1 MTEKPRVFHLIT
13 RLLKGGA
20 EAKTIATVQGL
31 EDYEFTV
38 GYGAEYDPDQ
48 VAALEEDGIQTQQFR
63 TIRHYNPVTTV
74 PAVLSVARYLRK
86 HEFDLVHTHSTE
98 AGIIGRFAAALAGT
112 PAVVHTVHGVPFAD
126 DRNDLLE
133 RFILACERAAAPRTD
148 RIVTNADAIADD
160 YLRRGIGQQEQYT
173 TVYSG
178 IDLEQFRD
186 VTPAADV
193 DGDGVRILMVG
204 RLADGKGFDV
214 LLDAVEQL
222 ATDNLSVYLVGD
234 GPQKMF
240 LEREIDRRGL
250 AETVSML
257 GYRSDVPAIMAACD
271 VFVLPSYREGT
282 PRVITEAMASGLP
295 VVATDIAGIPEQV
308 ADGESGYLIEPGD
321 DAALANRLE
330 ALLASRE
337 QRESLGAV
345 GRERVERFSDT
356 QMLADLDAVYREV
369 LGLEPDDTMGSTL
382 DVDTDSEP
390 TDADATTTPDR
401 SESRSPN

>member
-1 MTEKPRVFHLIT
+1 MTETPRVFHLIT

-31 EDYEFTV
+31 EGYEFTV
-38 GYGAEYDPDQ
+38 GYGAEADPDQ
-48 VAALEEDGIQTQQFR
+48 VAALEQDGIRTQRFR

-74 PAVLSVARYLRK
+74 PAVLAVARYLRK

-160 YLRRGIGQQEQYT
+160 YLRRGIGQLEQYT

-186 VTPAADV
+186 VEPAVDI

-214 LLDAVEQL
+214 LLEALEQL
-222 ATDNLSVYLVGD
+222 PAEAVSVYLVGD
-234 GPQKMF
+234 GPQRAF
-240 LEREIDRRGL
+240 LEREIARRGFE
-250 AETVSML
+250 ETVSLL

-308 ADGESGYLIEPGD
+308 ADGDSGYLIQPGD
-321 DAALANRLE
+321 ETA
-330 ALLASRE
+330 LASRLE
-337 QRESLGAV
+337 ELIASRERRQAFGAA
-345 GRERVERFSDT
+345 GRERVTRFSDE
-356 QMLADLDAVYREV
+356 QMLADLEAVYQE
-369 LGLEPDDTMGSTL
+369 LL
-382 DVDTDSEP
+382 
-390 TDADATTTPDR
+390 
-401 SESRSPN
+401 